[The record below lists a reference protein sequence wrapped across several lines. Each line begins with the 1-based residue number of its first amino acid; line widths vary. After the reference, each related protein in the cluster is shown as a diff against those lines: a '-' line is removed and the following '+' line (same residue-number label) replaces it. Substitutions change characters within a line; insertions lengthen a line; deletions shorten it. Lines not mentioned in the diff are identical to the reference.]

1 MLTIYEDIPSGLL
14 QCEASELHRILPG
27 PSLIHLP
34 GERPEPLFISVL
46 LHGNET
52 TGWDAI
58 RAVLEQ
64 YRNKTLPR
72 ALSLFIGNIRAA
84 RQSLRHLDDQ
94 PDFNRI
100 WKAEGHSKED
110 VMVRQVLEEMRA
122 RDVFACIDIH
132 NNTGHNP
139 HYACVNRL
147 ATPFFQL
154 AHMFSPTVVYFIKPD
169 SVLSMAFANL
179 CPAVTVECGKP
190 VEQSGVLHA
199 QEFIQSALQLDHLD
213 QASMSVRDIDLF
225 HTVAVVKLR
234 HDVTASIDDE
244 STQVQFLPDIDLMN
258 FREIIEGTRLGRVH
272 HGVGMPLVAE
282 NEFGKDV
289 ADRYFEVRNG
299 WLCNTT
305 PVMPSMLTLDMDI
318 VRQDCLCY
326 LMERLD
332 LDKTLSA

>member
-1 MLTIYEDIPSGLL
+1 MLTVYEDLPSGMLHF
-14 QCEASELHRILPG
+14 EANELHRILPG

-34 GERPEPLFISVL
+34 GEKKEPLFLSIL

-52 TGWDAI
+52 TGWDAV

-64 YRNKTLPR
+64 YREKPLPR
-72 ALSLFIGNIRAA
+72 ALSLFIGNVRAA
-84 RQSLRHLDDQ
+84 RHSLRHLDDQ
-94 PDFNRI
+94 PDYNRI

-110 VMVRQVLEEMRA
+110 VMVRQVLEEMRE
-122 RDVFACIDIH
+122 RQVFACIDIH

-154 AHMFSPTVVYFIKPD
+154 ARLFSPTVVYFIKPD
-169 SVLSMAFANL
+169 SVLSMAFANI
-179 CPAVTVECGKP
+179 CPAVTVECGRP
-190 VEQSGVLHA
+190 VEQSGALHA
-199 QEFIQSALQLDHLD
+199 QEFIETALHLDHLD
-213 QASMSVRDIDLF
+213 EESMTVHDVDLF
-225 HTVAVVKLR
+225 HTVAIVRVR
-234 HDVTASIDDE
+234 EDVTASIDDE
-244 STQVQFLPDIDLMN
+244 TAQLKFLPDIDLMN
-258 FREIIEGTRLGRVH
+258 FREIMAGTQLARVR
-272 HGVGMPLVAE
+272 HGVGMPLLAE
-282 NEFGKDV
+282 NEFGKNV

-299 WLCNTT
+299 WLYNTA